1 MKVIKWIYAHAE
13 EVILCI
19 LLTAIVLFSGAQ
31 VVSRYVFGNSLTW
44 SEELCRYLYVWSGF
58 MTVSYCIRSGSIIK
72 IDTVVMFLP
81 KMIQKALNVVTTV
94 ISFLVVAFL
103 FKASLGVVSNVI
115 TTGQLTSAMRLPIWL
130 VYICAP
136 MKFAWWSIWPEFS
149 ARIKRMR
156 RQAYEHR
163 HFLSGFCGASGNWY
177 AYLSGFFWY
186 DHCTIFG

>member
-1 MKVIKWIYAHAE
+1 MGRKNDKVIKWIYAHAE

-136 MKFAWWSIWPEFS
+136 IGYGFIEIRLVEHLV
-149 ARIKRMR
+149 RI
-156 RQAYEHR
+156 
-163 HFLSGFCGASGNWY
+163 FCTNKKNEEAGV
-177 AYLSGFFWY
+177 
-186 DHCTIFG
+186 